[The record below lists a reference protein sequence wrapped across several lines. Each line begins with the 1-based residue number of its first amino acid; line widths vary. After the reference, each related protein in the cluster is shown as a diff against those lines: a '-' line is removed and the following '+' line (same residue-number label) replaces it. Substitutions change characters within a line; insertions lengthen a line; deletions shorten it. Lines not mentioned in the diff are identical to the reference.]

1 MTKEA
6 ETKIAPIAQKVFD
19 LRAQKKQIEDDLKA
33 YEQQLKDELT
43 KIGTVADRAGDY
55 FCEIQKV
62 AASKIVDAVKL
73 KADGLFEQYS
83 KDKAGYDK
91 LLVKK
96 VA

>member
-6 ETKIAPIAQKVFD
+6 ETKIAPIAKKVFD
-19 LRAQKKQIEDDLKA
+19 LRAQKAQIEDDLKA
-33 YEQQLKDELT
+33 YEQQLKNAFT
-43 KIGTVADRAGDY
+43 KLGTVADRVGDY

-62 AASKIVDAVKL
+62 APSKIVDTVKL
-73 KADGLFEQYS
+73 KAAGLFEQYS

>member
-19 LRAQKKQIEDDLKA
+19 LRAQKAQIEADLKA
-33 YEQQLKDELT
+33 YEQQLKDEFT
-43 KIGTVADRAGDY
+43 KIGTAADRAGDY

-62 AASKIVDAVKL
+62 APSKIVDTVKL
-73 KADGLFEQYS
+73 KAAGLFEQYS